1 MGDHLEKAEEAIH
14 IAQDGEILE
23 ETIMAMAV
31 EDMIKDTIIKVI
43 MAMVEAIMVDMIT
56 KEDMDTIIMVDMDP
70 TTAEV
75 VILET
80 RLLMVQNK
88 DLMLIM
94 IMNLVQSILNKEILI
109 SQLVMDQKQELMAIM
124 MVTLDQSQK
133 ILRINSGFI

>member
-56 KEDMDTIIMVDMDP
+56 KEDMDTIIMVDMMEKDMAAILIKADMVMIIMVDMDP

-80 RLLMVQNK
+80 RLL
-88 DLMLIM
+88 
-94 IMNLVQSILNKEILI
+94 
-109 SQLVMDQKQELMAIM
+109 MDQKQELMAIM